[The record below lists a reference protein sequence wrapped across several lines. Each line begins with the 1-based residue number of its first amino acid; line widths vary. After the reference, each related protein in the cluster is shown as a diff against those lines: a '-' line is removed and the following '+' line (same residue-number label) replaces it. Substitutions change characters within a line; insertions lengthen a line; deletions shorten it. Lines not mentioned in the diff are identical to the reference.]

1 MTVDTV
7 HAVFIDRTLTLS
19 EAEVVERSGLSAVE
33 LHALADTGALAP
45 ASISGGTY
53 TYTIECLTVART
65 ASRLRDELAL
75 EDTHALG
82 VVLRLTQR
90 LAELQEEL
98 VRLRARR
105 R

>member
-7 HAVFIDRTLTLS
+7 QALFIDRTLTLS
-19 EAEVVERSGLSAVE
+19 ESELVERSGLTAVE
-33 LHALADTGALAP
+33 LHALAESGALVP
-45 ASISGGTY
+45 AASAGSTY

-65 ASRLRDELAL
+65 ACRLRDELAL
-75 EDTHALG
+75 EDTHALA

-90 LAELQEEL
+90 VSELQAELA
-98 VRLRARR
+98 RLRARR

>member
-1 MTVDTV
+1 MTLDTV
-7 HAVFIDRTLTLS
+7 QALFIDRTLTLS
-19 EAEVVERSGLSAVE
+19 EAEVVERSGLTALE
-33 LHALADTGALAP
+33 LHALAESGALAP
-45 ASISGGTY
+45 AGSAGGIY

-65 ASRLRDELAL
+65 ACRLRDELAL
-75 EDTHALG
+75 EEPHALA

-90 LAELQEEL
+90 VSDLQTEI

>member
-19 EAEVVERSGLSAVE
+19 EAEIVERSGLTAGE
-33 LHALADTGALAP
+33 LHALADSGALVP
-45 ASISGGTY
+45 AAIVGGTY
-53 TYTIECLTVART
+53 TYTIECLTVARS

-75 EDTHALG
+75 EDTHALA

-90 LAELQEEL
+90 LAELQDEL
-98 VRLRARR
+98 GRLRARR